1 VARRMKEERLLIG
14 VPASEACT
22 PAEARVKIDHQIEE
36 LRGVLRFVDSL
47 VAQGIAHNSTSEV
60 RKIREIVEDK
70 IAGLDAFGQFI
81 EGKSQ

>member
-1 VARRMKEERLLIG
+1 MTRRAKEEQLLIG

-36 LRGVLRFVDSL
+36 LRDVLRFVDRL

-60 RKIREIVEDK
+60 KKIREIVENE
-70 IAGLDAFGQFI
+70 IAGLGAFGQFVR
-81 EGKSQ
+81 GKTQ